1 MRKYLDIPYADNGLE
16 AQKLDLWLPDEDA
29 FPVLVFFH
37 GGGMEAGDKADEAFL
52 PELAQA
58 GIGVVSANYR
68 MYPEA
73 RFPEFVEDAAAA
85 VDWTLK
91 NIGGYGKMEKLFV
104 GGSSAGGYLSQ
115 MLCFDRRY
123 LEKHGI
129 WDEVDG
135 YVLDAGQPTA
145 HFNVLR
151 ERGVDSRRVIVDE
164 AAPLFFIDG
173 KADYPPMLV
182 IVADNDMQGRYEQT
196 MLLLATLRHF
206 GQGDK
211 AELQVVSGSKHCEYH
226 NWTEDGRNVFG
237 RMVQEFIE
245 KH

>member
-1 MRKYLDIPYADNGLE
+1 MRKYQDIAYVENGAE
-16 AQKLDLWLPDEDA
+16 AQKLDLWLPDSSS
-29 FPVLVFFH
+29 FPVFVFFH

-52 PELAQA
+52 PELAEA

-68 MYPEA
+68 MYPGA
-73 RFPEFVEDAAAA
+73 KFPDFVEDAAAT
-85 VDWTLK
+85 VDWTVK
-91 NIGGYGKMEKLFV
+91 HIGEYGTAEKIFV

-123 LEKHGI
+123 LDKYGI
-129 WDEVDG
+129 WGAVDG
-135 YVLDAGQPTA
+135 YVLDAGQPTT

-173 KADYPPMLV
+173 KADYPPLLV

-196 MLLLATLRHF
+196 MLLLATLKHF

-211 AELQVVSGSKHCEYH
+211 AELRVVSGSKHCEYH
-226 NWTEDGRNVFG
+226 GWTENGRNAFG
-237 RMVQEFIE
+237 RMVQEFME